1 MACEIEKIMFDCVS
15 TRHMVLQMEMLLG
28 TFHYIDHYTVKNFV
42 RLLNVVVDNVL
53 KNLDDYFEIFE
64 CVTSVLFN
72 YSCDTTV
79 VLKVFSI
86 SVLLRYKLI
95 AMKEKSLTT

>member
-1 MACEIEKIMFDCVS
+1 
-15 TRHMVLQMEMLLG
+15 
-28 TFHYIDHYTVKNFV
+28 
-42 RLLNVVVDNVL
+42 
-53 KNLDDYFEIFE
+53 
-64 CVTSVLFN
+64 VLFN